1 MDIGKTFNSFFT
13 TLFGYLPNVI
23 GFLVILVIGY
33 VIAKIVKSVVNKL
46 LDRLKVDQA
55 VQRSK
60 AGQWL
65 ENVTPG
71 RASHLIGGLAF
82 WVIFIYAITAA
93 VGALK
98 IPSVTD
104 FMNQVLAYLPRVI
117 SAVLIFV
124 VAAALATAVA
134 ALVQRTMGDT
144 PTGKLVE
151 TIVPGVILA
160 IAGFMVLTQLG
171 IAPQIVIITY
181 SALIGM
187 LALAGALAFGLG
199 GREVAAQMWQQAY
212 TSGQQRSQQAKQDLQ
227 AGKARAQQQVSQTGT
242 TAGGTTGATQ
252 R

>member
-1 MDIGKTFNSFFT
+1 MDIGETFNSFFT
-13 TLFGYLPNVI
+13 TLFGYLPNII
-23 GFLVILVIGY
+23 GFLVILIIGY
-33 VIAKIVKSVVNKL
+33 IIAKIVKAVVNKA
-46 LDRLKVDQA
+46 LDRLKVDQT

-60 AGQWL
+60 AGQWI

-71 RASHLIGGLAF
+71 KASHLIGGLAF
-82 WVIFIYAITAA
+82 WIIFIYALTAA

-98 IPSVTD
+98 IPSVTN
-104 FMNQVLAYLPRVI
+104 FMNEVLSYLPRVI

-160 IAGFMVLTQLG
+160 IAGFMILTQLG

-181 SALIGM
+181 TALIGM

-199 GREVAAQMWQQAY
+199 GREVAAQMWQRAY
-212 TSGQQRSQQAKQDLQ
+212 TSGQQATQQAKQDVQ
-227 AGKARAQQQVSQTGT
+227 AGKARAQQQVGQARRSG
-242 TAGGTTGATQ
+242 GATETTS

>member
-23 GFLVILVIGY
+23 GFLVILIIGFI
-33 VIAKIVKSVVNKL
+33 IAKIVKAVVNKL
-46 LDRLKVDQA
+46 MDRLKVDQA

-60 AGQWL
+60 AGQWI

-71 RASHLIGGLAF
+71 KASHLIGGLAF
-82 WVIFIYAITAA
+82 WIIFIYALTAA

-98 IPSVTD
+98 IPSVTS

-160 IAGFMVLTQLG
+160 IAGFMILTQLG

-181 SALIGM
+181 TALIGM

-212 TSGQQRSQQAKQDLQ
+212 ASGQQRSQQAKRDVQTGKTRAQHEVRQAQ
-227 AGKARAQQQVSQTGT
+227 AGTSP
-242 TAGGTTGATQ
+242 AGGATQ
-252 R
+252 A